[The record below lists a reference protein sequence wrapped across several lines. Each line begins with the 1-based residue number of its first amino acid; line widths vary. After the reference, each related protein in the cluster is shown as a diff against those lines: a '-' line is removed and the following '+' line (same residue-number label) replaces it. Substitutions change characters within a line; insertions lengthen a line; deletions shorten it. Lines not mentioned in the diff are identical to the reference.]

1 MSRIAIP
8 ATIEAA
14 PQASQAS
21 LQSIE
26 RQIGK
31 VPNIYRLMA
40 VSPQSLEG
48 HLGMYNALEKGKL
61 SPQTRNRIALA
72 VAEIDGCEYC
82 LSAHTFIGHR
92 FKLDDAEIKANREG
106 GSTDAHA
113 DAAVSFAAKLTRRRG
128 KVSIED
134 LDEVR
139 AAGYGDDEIIEII
152 LHVALNTWTNY
163 LNNTADTD
171 IDFPIVKADP
181 LRLADVERAVDA

>member
-8 ATIEAA
+8 ATIDMA
-14 PQASQAS
+14 PPASQTA
-21 LQSIE
+21 LKTIE

-48 HLGMYNALEKGKL
+48 HLGMFGALEKGKL

-82 LSAHTFIGHR
+82 LCAHTFIGHHL
-92 FKLDDAEIKANREG
+92 KLDDAEIKANREG
-106 GSTDAHA
+106 GSTDPHA
-113 DAAVSFAAKLTRRRG
+113 NAAVSFAAKLTRRRG
-128 KVSIED
+128 KVAAED
-134 LDEVR
+134 IDEVR

-171 IDFPIVKADP
+171 IDFPIVRADP
-181 LRLADVERAVDA
+181 PHLRNTQSIVDA